1 MMENIMKKF
10 GICMLV
16 GIVAVATPAA
26 AHDTETGYASRGAC
40 EAASA
45 GMSNDEQDWLLQ
57 TFPEVFDTRGE
68 VSSFLTRAWTCD
80 RNESDGQYYITDH
93 RQEILDSE
101 WFQRR

>member
-1 MMENIMKKF
+1 MKRF
-10 GICMLV
+10 ATLMLV
-16 GIVAVATPAA
+16 GAILAPTAAV
-26 AHDTETGYASRGAC
+26 AHDTETVYPDRGAC

-45 GMSNDEQDWLLQ
+45 GMSNAEQDWLLD

-80 RNESDGQYYITDH
+80 GGNGQYSIADH
-93 RQEILDSE
+93 RAEVLDSE